1 MSMNSLSICCHA
13 KGHAPNGVAQ
23 NGGKGLIKERVEL
36 DFQW

>member
-1 MSMNSLSICCHA
+1 MSMNSLSLRDNT

-23 NGGKGLIKERVEL
+23 NGGKGPIKERVEL